1 MGLVDIS
8 FSWRKGF
15 GKLATM
21 HIGLQTVPFTYLG
34 SNVCCLIEVFT
45 RLAVIRLKV
54 KAVPL
59 LFRSAIVLLAL
70 ITVTACGAM
79 LPHGEEK
86 TGTRWTRFEEV
97 MQAYEAVEPF
107 TSTKDDLARLGFTP
121 DIQPNVKILNH
132 VEVLDKLVPNNIYED
147 ADLPKGI
154 RACLM
159 AGKAC
164 SAYEYNQTEM
174 HIRRYGGFLA
184 DFLNFKRKTETTG
197 WSFSA
202 LFVMTGNDIV
212 YKMWSG
218 TPEILTYK
226 ETVNPLGPLQ
236 GAGPSISIEAVK
248 P

>member
-1 MGLVDIS
+1 MIS
-8 FSWRKGF
+8 
-15 GKLATM
+15 
-21 HIGLQTVPFTYLG
+21 
-34 SNVCCLIEVFT
+34 
-45 RLAVIRLKV
+45 
-54 KAVPL
+54 
-59 LFRSAIVLLAL
+59 
-70 ITVTACGAM
+70 ACSAM

-97 MQAYEAVEPF
+97 MLAYEAVEPF
-107 TSTKDDLARLGFTP
+107 TSTKDDLAQLGFTP

-132 VEVLDKLVPNNIYED
+132 VEVLDRLIPNNVYED
-147 ADLPKGI
+147 VDLPKGV
-154 RACLM
+154 RACVT

-164 SAYEYNQTEM
+164 NAYEYSQTKR

-197 WSFSA
+197 WMFNA
-202 LFVMTGNDIV
+202 LFVMAGDDVV